1 MAGLKREARLRADV
15 PAIHVLVA
23 TRKKDVDA
31 RDKPGHDDLQRE
43 TQLLHSSKSIAVDE
57 TSARYEGW
65 RIVVVCFLVATFG
78 WGLGFYGQS
87 VYVAELH
94 RLRGWPASLI
104 SSGTTFF
111 YLFGA
116 LLVAFVSEAI
126 RAFGPRN
133 CLVAGVFAMAAAAVS
148 IGQVTEPWQLYL
160 ANAVL
165 AFGWAGTSLGI
176 ITNTLGLWF
185 DTKRGMAISLALNGA
200 SFGGIIGVPLLVAA
214 IGSFGFSGAMIM
226 AAIAMVVLMV
236 PIILFFVGRPPIGS
250 SAVAAAAADAPS
262 ATQIRA
268 QAFRD
273 TGFLT
278 VSIAFALVLFA
289 QVGFIVH
296 LIAFLDPVIGRE
308 HAAIAVALLTAMAMA
323 GRVLFSTAIDRLN
336 QRLAS
341 AISFVSQAVAL
352 AIIIN
357 SRNDMVLIAAC
368 ALFGFSVGNL
378 ITLPSLI
385 VQREFDPRS
394 FGVLISLI
402 TAINQV
408 TYAFGPG
415 VIGLL
420 RDASGSYTLP
430 FYGCIALEL
439 IAAVLIMVRG
449 PHGSRRAKARSSP

>member
-1 MAGLKREARLRADV
+1 LDASTHTTIDEA
-15 PAIHVLVA
+15 
-23 TRKKDVDA
+23 
-31 RDKPGHDDLQRE
+31 
-43 TQLLHSSKSIAVDE
+43 SI
-57 TSARYEGW
+57 RYDGW
-65 RIVVVCFLVATFG
+65 RIVIVCFLLATFG

-94 RLRGWPASLI
+94 RLHGWPASLI

-111 YLFGA
+111 YLSGA

-133 CLVAGVFAMAAAAVS
+133 CLIAGTLAMAAAAVA
-148 IGQVTEPWQLYL
+148 IGQVSEPWQLYA

-165 AFGWAGTSLGI
+165 AFGWAGTSLSI

-185 DTKRGMAISLALNGA
+185 DKKRGMAISLALNGA
-200 SFGGIIGVPLLVAA
+200 SFGGIAGVPLLVAA
-214 IGSFGFSGAMIM
+214 IGYFGFSGAMIA

-236 PIILFFVGRPPIGS
+236 PVILIFVGRPPLHLRAS
-250 SAVAAAAADAPS
+250 TLAAADAPS

-268 QAFRD
+268 RAFRD
-273 TGFLT
+273 IGFLS
-278 VSIAFALVLFA
+278 VSSAFALVLFA

-296 LIAFLDPVIGRE
+296 LISFLDSVIGRE
-308 HAAIAVALLTAMAMA
+308 RAAVAVALLTAMAVV
-323 GRVLFSTAIDRLN
+323 GRVLFSTVIDRLN

-341 AISFVSQAVAL
+341 AISFVSQALAL
-352 AIIIN
+352 VVIIN
-357 SRNDMVLIAAC
+357 VHNDIVLIAAC

-385 VQREFDPRS
+385 VQREFDPRA
-394 FGVLISLI
+394 FGVLVSLI
-402 TAINQV
+402 TAINQI

-420 RDASGSYTLP
+420 HDVSGSYSLP
-430 FYGCIALEL
+430 FYVCIGLEL
-439 IAAVLIMVRG
+439 TAAALIMMRG
-449 PHGSRRAKARSSP
+449 RGKPSLRA